1 VWTRTDVP
9 EGLGLGTL
17 TPRPDGY
24 VLEAGETVVED
35 GEAFSTRFGVE
46 TDLAWVTRRVHVEV
60 LSANGSAQLE
70 LTARD
75 GSWAR
80 GDGTRLPDLV
90 GCFDVDVA
98 ATPLTNTLPVRR
110 LGLRPGEHRDIAV
123 AWVHVPS
130 LEVRRVRQRYL
141 RHGFAD
147 GLDHYTYADP
157 EHGRYRL
164 SVDTD
169 GLVVDYEGL
178 ARRLPSHGAAGR
190 GAGP

>member
-1 VWTRTDVP
+1 MWTRTDVP
-9 EGLGLGTL
+9 QGLGMGTL
-17 TPRPDGY
+17 TPRPNGY

-35 GEAFSTRFGVE
+35 DEAFSTRFGVE
-46 TDLAWVTRRVHVEV
+46 TDLAWVTRRVCVEV
-60 LSANGSAQLE
+60 LSAHGPARLE
-70 LTARD
+70 LTTRD

-98 ATPLTNTLPVRR
+98 ATPLTYTLPVRR
-110 LGLRPGEHRDIAV
+110 LGLRPGELRDIAV

-130 LEVRRVRQRYL
+130 LVVRRVRRRYV

-147 GLDHYTYADP
+147 GLDHYTYVDP
-157 EHGRYRL
+157 VHGRYRL

-169 GLVVDYEGL
+169 GLVVDHEGM
-178 ARRLPSHGAAGR
+178 ARRLPRPGASGR
-190 GAGP
+190 RAAP

>member
-1 VWTRTDVP
+1 MWARTDLP
-9 EGLGLGTL
+9 QGLGIGTL

-24 VLEAGETVVED
+24 VLEAGETVVEE
-35 GEAFSTRFGVE
+35 GEAFSTRFEVE

-60 LSANGSAQLE
+60 LSAHGPARIE

-75 GSWAR
+75 GSWVR

-130 LEVRRVRQRYL
+130 LAVRRVRQRYV
-141 RHGFAD
+141 RHGFAN
-147 GLDHYTYADP
+147 GLDHYTYTGP
-157 EHGRYRL
+157 EHGQYRI

-169 GLVVDYEGL
+169 GFVVDYEGL
-178 ARRLPSHGAAGR
+178 ARRLPTPGTPGR
-190 GAGP
+190 GTGP